1 MIQYINVSKNYGRQQ
16 VIVEAN
22 FAIHDGERVGFVGPN
37 GAGKST
43 LLEMLSGRV
52 KPDHGEC
59 SLPGSLRFGYV
70 RQQLDA
76 YAVRSSLLDYVEAGH
91 AEISRIV
98 AEQEE
103 IEERLKEPSCDGD
116 SQEKLL
122 KRLGDLQ
129 SRFEQ
134 LGGYEIRSRA
144 EATLSG
150 LGFPEERFGDP
161 FRSFSGGWQI
171 RAELSRILVSDPDIL
186 ALDEPTNYLD
196 VPAVE
201 WLRDYLRSFPGT
213 LLLVSHDRYLLNA
226 LTNVTL
232 EVMGGH
238 VTRYSG
244 NYAQYLQARVNR
256 HEQLIAL
263 KRNVDRKKEQLEKFI
278 ERFRY
283 KATKANQAQ
292 SKQKQLDKLE
302 DVEVQS
308 ITVHGPR
315 IRLPQPP
322 RSGDEVL
329 RLENLSFSYD
339 GLHDVISHYDLRL
352 ERGQRVAIVGLNGM
366 GKTTLMR
373 LMAGRLTPRE
383 GRVVVGSNV
392 QPGYQAQDYA
402 ETMDPDATVYE
413 TAKSYASERTEAD
426 IRELL
431 GGFGFSGEAI
441 DKRVQVLSGGEKV
454 RLGLARLLLKPL
466 NFLMLDEP
474 TTHLDIHC
482 REALQEALA
491 SWPGTIVLVSHDIEF
506 VRGVANAILYMEP
519 GKITRFY
526 GGYDYF
532 REKLLARQAA
542 EAQAKATATA
552 PSSSKQHIAP
562 KEVKTQGKP
571 VADEAAAPLNG
582 REMRRAESQLRQQF
596 GKLKRPHEEVVT
608 QMEDLISK
616 LEAEQADIYAKLND
630 PAQAATADFE
640 ALNKRLAAI
649 AKESEDATWKWEA
662 ASTEVEKLETEL
674 KMRLDDLKAGKG

>member
-43 LLEMLSGRV
+43 LLEMLSGHV

-59 SLPGSLRFGYV
+59 SLPSSQRFGYV

-103 IEERLKEPSCDGD
+103 IEERLKAPSDGED
-116 SQEKLL
+116 QERLL

-244 NYAQYLQARVNR
+244 NYAQYLKERVSR

-329 RLENLSFSYD
+329 RLEDLSFSYD
-339 GLHDVISHYDLRL
+339 GMHDIISHYDLRL

-373 LMAGRLTPRE
+373 LMAGRLTPQG

-431 GGFGFSGEAI
+431 GGFGFSGEAV

-482 REALQEALA
+482 REALQEALSA
-491 SWPGTIVLVSHDIEF
+491 WPGTIVLVSHDIEF

-532 REKLLARQAA
+532 REKLLAKQAA
-542 EAQAKATATA
+542 DAQAAPPKPAAAPKRAPVSA
-552 PSSSKQHIAP
+552 PS
-562 KEVKTQGKP
+562 KEENKTP
-571 VADEAAAPLNG
+571 SAAATPAPLNG
-582 REMRRAESQLRQQF
+582 REIRRAESQLRQQF
-596 GKLKRPHEEVVT
+596 GKLKRPHEEIVT

-616 LEAEQADIYAKLND
+616 LEAEQADIYAKLNA
-630 PAQAATADFE
+630 PAQAANADFE
-640 ALNKRLAAI
+640 TPNKRLAAI

-662 ASTEVEKLETEL
+662 ASTEVEKLEAEL
-674 KMRLDDLKAGKG
+674 KMRLEDLKNGQG